1 MKNTFSNREKIE
13 KLQNSINIIN
23 RELNVRKPRPSI
35 KTLFNGKLPKN
46 RLNLKNINTKI
57 IQKNKNEIKKISPK
71 KPPSIQSLIKSSID
85 NEFLNSVTTNNFK
98 STKVI
103 PLINPLSNSTL
114 YSLKSNNNINNNN
127 SKNNIINNTLK
138 NNNINLKEFNSTGS
152 LPKLVSKPSSQTSQT
167 LNETKSTINPKQ
179 EKDLDQ
185 LYKEY
190 IQNVS
195 ILKLIY
201 FNYIRI

>member
-35 KTLFNGKLPKN
+35 RTLFNGKLPKN

-71 KPPSIQSLIKSSID
+71 KPPSIQSLIKSSLN
-85 NEFLNSVTTNNFK
+85 NEFLNSVKTNNFK

-114 YSLKSNNNINNNN
+114 YSLKSNNNINNHN
-127 SKNNIINNTLK
+127 SKNNIINNTL
-138 NNNINLKEFNSTGS
+138 NNNIILKEFNSTGS

-179 EKDLDQ
+179 EKDLNQ

-201 FNYIRI
+201 FNIIRI

>member
-35 KTLFNGKLPKN
+35 RTLFNGKLPKN

-71 KPPSIQSLIKSSID
+71 KPPSIQSLIKSSLN
-85 NEFLNSVTTNNFK
+85 NEFLNSVKTNNFK

-114 YSLKSNNNINNNN
+114 YSLKSNNNINNHN
-127 SKNNIINNTLK
+127 SKNNIINNTL
-138 NNNINLKEFNSTGS
+138 NNNIILKEFNSTGS
-152 LPKLVSKPSSQTSQT
+152 FPKLVSKPSSQTSQT

-179 EKDLDQ
+179 EKDLNQ

-201 FNYIRI
+201 FNIIRI

>member
-35 KTLFNGKLPKN
+35 RTLFNGKLPKN

-71 KPPSIQSLIKSSID
+71 KPPSIQSLIKSSLN
-85 NEFLNSVTTNNFK
+85 NEFLNAVKTNNFK

-114 YSLKSNNNINNNN
+114 YSLKSNNNINNHN
-127 SKNNIINNTLK
+127 SKNNIINNTL
-138 NNNINLKEFNSTGS
+138 NNNIILKEFNSTGS
-152 LPKLVSKPSSQTSQT
+152 FPKLVSKPSSQTSQT

-179 EKDLDQ
+179 EKDLNQ

-201 FNYIRI
+201 FNIIRI

>member
-35 KTLFNGKLPKN
+35 RTLFNGKLPKN

-71 KPPSIQSLIKSSID
+71 NSPSIQSLIKSSLN
-85 NEFLNSVTTNNFK
+85 NEFLNSVKTNNFK

-114 YSLKSNNNINNNN
+114 YSLKSNNNINNHN
-127 SKNNIINNTLK
+127 SKNNIINNTL
-138 NNNINLKEFNSTGS
+138 NNNIILKEFNSTGS

-179 EKDLDQ
+179 EKDLNQ

-201 FNYIRI
+201 FNIIRI

>member
-23 RELNVRKPRPSI
+23 KELNVRKPRPSI

-71 KPPSIQSLIKSSID
+71 NSPSIQSLIKSSLN
-85 NEFLNSVTTNNFK
+85 NEFLNSVKTNNFK

-114 YSLKSNNNINNNN
+114 YSLKSNNNINNHN
-127 SKNNIINNTLK
+127 SKNNIINNTL
-138 NNNINLKEFNSTGS
+138 NNNIILKEFNSTGS

-179 EKDLDQ
+179 EKDLNQ